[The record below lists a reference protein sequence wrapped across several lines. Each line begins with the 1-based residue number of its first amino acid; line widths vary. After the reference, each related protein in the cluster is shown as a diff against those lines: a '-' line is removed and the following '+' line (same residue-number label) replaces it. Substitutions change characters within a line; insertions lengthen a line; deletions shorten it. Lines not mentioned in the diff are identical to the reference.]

1 MESFRPVWAVT
12 NNNKFENGDRSMV
25 TLKEISA
32 DCGISVTQVSRA
44 LNGYSDVSEET
55 RTKVLESAD
64 KLGYVKNIMASSLV
78 KQNSNMIALVIEGSE
93 VDQNA
98 DNVGSPNI
106 YHIELG
112 VSKSSMELGLEPFI
126 YLKHRK
132 QRMDYVAFCKQRYI
146 SGIILFGSNYDDPD
160 RIALENSG
168 FPCVFI
174 DITTENE
181 GCGCVVTNN
190 SYYSKIAVDHMLA
203 HGCQKIAVIAGSPQ
217 AYVTHER
224 LSGYQTALSIRNFPY
239 LPELIYYANF
249 NTHAARKATR
259 SLLEKNPDID
269 GFFCMS
275 DEMALACME
284 EVTMLGKKIPD
295 DIRIFGFDGN
305 QYMQFVRPRLTT
317 MQQDFT
323 QKGIASVHLLNDIIQ
338 KRPCSH
344 TLYVPCKMLP
354 GETV

>member
-1 MESFRPVWAVT
+1 
-12 NNNKFENGDRSMV
+12 MV
-25 TLKEISA
+25 TLKEISS

-55 RTKVLESAD
+55 RTRVLESAQ

-78 KQNSNMIALVIEGSE
+78 KQNSNMIALIIEGAE
-93 VDQNA
+93 VDQIT
-98 DNVGSPNI
+98 DTFVSPNI

-112 VSKSSMELGLEPFI
+112 VSEASLELGLEPLI

-146 SGIILFGSNYDDPD
+146 SGIILFGSDYDDPD
-160 RIALENSG
+160 RIALEQSG

-174 DITTENE
+174 DIVTENDH
-181 GCGCVVTNN
+181 CGCVVTNN
-190 SYYSKIAVDHMLA
+190 SFYSKAAVDHMLER
-203 HGCQKIAVIAGSPQ
+203 GCKKIAVIAGSPH

-224 LSGYQTALSIRNFPY
+224 LSGYQTALSIRNIPY
-239 LPELIYYANF
+239 HPDLICYADF
-249 NTHAARKATR
+249 NMDAARKATH
-259 SLLEKNPDID
+259 SLLEQNPDID

-275 DEMALACME
+275 DEMALACLE
-284 EVTMLGKKIPD
+284 EVLALGKRVPE

-305 QYMQFVRPRLTT
+305 QYMQFVRPRLATI
-317 MQQDFT
+317 QQNFV
-323 QKGIASVHLLNDIIQ
+323 QKGVLSIQLLHDIIQ
-338 KRPCSH
+338 KHPGSH
-344 TLYVPCKMLP
+344 TLYVPCKLIP

>member
-1 MESFRPVWAVT
+1 
-12 NNNKFENGDRSMV
+12 MV

-32 DCGISVTQVSRA
+32 NCGISVTQVSRA

-55 RTKVLESAD
+55 RVRVLESAK

-98 DNVGSPNI
+98 DTVGSPNI

-112 VSKSSMELGLEPFI
+112 VSKASLELGLEPLI
-126 YLKHRK
+126 YLKHR
-132 QRMDYVAFCKQRYI
+132 QHRMDYVAFCKQRYI

-160 RIALENSG
+160 RIALEKSG

-181 GCGCVVTNN
+181 SCGCVVTNN
-190 SYYSKIAVDHMLA
+190 SYYSKMAVDHMLE
-203 HGCQKIAVIAGSPQ
+203 HGCQKIAVIAGTAH

-224 LSGYQTALSIRNFPY
+224 LSGYQTALSIRNLPY

-249 NTHAARKATR
+249 NMDIARKATHL
-259 SLLEKNPDID
+259 LLEKNPDID

-275 DEMALACME
+275 DEMALACLE
-284 EVTMLGKKIPD
+284 EITALGKKVPED
-295 DIRIFGFDGN
+295 VRVFGFDGN
-305 QYMQFVRPRLTT
+305 QYIQLVHPRLATV
-317 MQQDFT
+317 QQDFT
-323 QKGIASVHLLNDIIQ
+323 QKGFLSVQLLDDIIQ
-338 KRPCSH
+338 KRPDSH
-344 TLYVPCKMLP
+344 TRYVPCRLLP